1 MKGVINVRSQAYEN
15 SKLKHQLLERKRRGY
30 KELIWKLNP
39 KQRKFIEQT
48 LGFNVEPYLF
58 NVKTRTFSRIRELD
72 PLLKEIHF
80 KNKRGIKN
88 CVFRLNIKQRELL
101 DEYGI
106 KFTPYKYRIKL
117 N

>member
-39 KQRKFIEQT
+39 EQRRFIEQT

-72 PLLKEIHF
+72 PLLKEIHY

-88 CVFRLNIKQRELL
+88 CVFRLNIK
-101 DEYGI
+101 
-106 KFTPYKYRIKL
+106 
-117 N
+117 